1 MAQVGLTY
9 TYNFDDPKYQD
20 YVCILSVLA
29 QIAIDN
35 AKRTFDIDL
44 TEEIKRIKQDMS
56 IKEYGY
62 PAFWSI
68 IRRDFNKSRIN
79 KDLKCPMNYIFN
91 IELPKYHATTSTLPM
106 EHFFVKYDLDQHA
119 RKSRRVEELITKYSL
134 DLYSQYQESSNS
146 NTNSEDKADNYLLLR
161 SDFDQLIEDIQQVY
175 ISNNYVGL
183 MSWLINRAFTIGAGV
198 KSKKNST
205 LTTQTDKNKAILLKT
220 LYKVNPQALLKCF
233 AKNKK
238 VVND

>member
-1 MAQVGLTY
+1 M
-9 TYNFDDPKYQD
+9 
-20 YVCILSVLA
+20 SVLA

-44 TEEIKRIKQDMS
+44 TEEIKRIKQDMN

-79 KDLKCPMNYIFN
+79 KDLKCPMNYIFD
-91 IELPKYHATTSTLPM
+91 IELPKYHASTTTLPM
-106 EHFFVKYDLDQHA
+106 EHFFVKYELDQQS

-134 DLYSQYQESSNS
+134 DLYSQYQESCMTTSS
-146 NTNSEDKADNYLLLR
+146 DDKADNYLLLR

-183 MSWLINRAFTIGAGV
+183 MSWLINRAFTIGAGI
-198 KSKKNST
+198 KRNKTN
-205 LTTQTDKNKAILLKT
+205 LTAQTDKNKAILLKT
-220 LYKVNPQALLKCF
+220 LYKINPEALLKCF

-238 VVND
+238 